1 MSGDKLY
8 FLRRIGNITE
18 NVIKTIKNAKNVV
31 VFDASLQ
38 KDKRGKQKVLF
49 PFLKEY
55 KTTYCSYFTKSLLI
69 HKMPSILMY
78 FVLFLCSSSLC
89 QF

>member
-8 FLRRIGNITE
+8 FLGRIGNITE

-38 KDKRGKQKVLF
+38 KDKRGKEKVLF
-49 PFLKEY
+49 PFFKEY
-55 KTTYCSYFTKSLLI
+55 TKQLIAHILQNHYCYIKC
-69 HKMPSILMY
+69 
-78 FVLFLCSSSLC
+78 V

>member
-1 MSGDKLY
+1 MMSGDKLY

-18 NVIKTIKNAKNVV
+18 NEIKTIKNAKNVV

-49 PFLKEY
+49 PFCKEY
-55 KTTYCSYFTKSLLI
+55 TKQLI
-69 HKMPSILMY
+69 AHILQNHY
-78 FVLFLCSSSLC
+78 
-89 QF
+89 